1 MKLGKLKEVNIR
13 KVWGHEQYGFSKW
26 LSNEENINELGEI
39 LAKIALDKLKMGV
52 DTDWRKLKPLYIQ
65 PPPVFGR

>member
-39 LAKIALDKLKMGV
+39 LTLSDSSLFVIDFSCIPV
-52 DTDWRKLKPLYIQ
+52 DWYLTVVFTQLPPL
-65 PPPVFGR
+65 